1 MPSDQLL
8 PIREIARLT
17 GVNPVT
23 LRAWERRYGLVVP
36 QRTSKGHR
44 LYSSDQVQRIQAIVS
59 WLNRGV
65 AVSQVLPLLDADP
78 PPAGRNTG
86 DDWSVL
92 SAHLT
97 NCIAHLGER
106 QLDQQFN
113 QAMALYPAATL
124 CEQLLLPL
132 LDQLEVRWQVHPCA
146 QVERAFFHSWL
157 RSKLGLRVYHNNRQL
172 NGVPVLLLS
181 TGNQAID
188 PHLWLCAWLVS
199 DAGCPVEVFDL
210 PLHGRDLAMAAE
222 RLGAGA
228 LLLSV
233 NTVADCEQL
242 RRDLNPLEVPKLL
255 FGAAVILHK
264 QALGDD
270 PGWHLLDTP
279 LAAQRCLHGLGALAA
294 PISTETLN
302 ATDLA
307 AQRPANP

>member
-1 MPSDQLL
+1 MPSEPLL

-44 LYSSDQVQRIQAIVS
+44 LYSSDQVQRIQTILA

-65 AVSQVLPLLDADP
+65 AVSQVLPLLDSAP
-78 PPAGRNTG
+78 SPAPQHIG
-86 DDWSVL
+86 DDWNVL
-92 SAHLT
+92 ASQLT
-97 NCIAHLGER
+97 NSIAHLGER

-132 LDQLEVRWQVHPCA
+132 FAQLDVRWQVHPCA
-146 QVERAFFHSWL
+146 AVERAFFHSWL

-172 NGVPVLLLS
+172 NGVPALLLS
-181 TGNQAID
+181 AGNQTFD

-199 DAGCPVEVFDL
+199 DGGCPVEVFDL
-210 PLHGRDLAMAAE
+210 ALHGRDLALALD
-222 RLGAGA
+222 RLNAGA

-233 NTVADCEQL
+233 SKVADAEQL

-255 FGAAVILHK
+255 FGAAVTLHK
-264 QALGDD
+264 QALGDGPD
-270 PGWHLLDTP
+270 WHLLDSP
-279 LAAQRCLHGLGALAA
+279 LAAQRCLQRLGPLAQ
-294 PISTETLN
+294 PFPDGNLSCN
-302 ATDLA
+302 
-307 AQRPANP
+307 